1 MGMTLGELLARFDEQ
16 SSYNAKVIFTV
27 NGDYNSGSRVREYSD
42 EQLEKE
48 VESWSVEFEEFD
60 SIDLGYEAMINVRV
74 WTK

>member
-1 MGMTLGELLARFDEQ
+1 MGMTLGELLVRFDEQ

-27 NGDYNSGSRVREYSD
+27 NGDYNSGNRVREYSD
-42 EQLEKE
+42 KQLEKE
-48 VESWSVEFEEFD
+48 VKSWSVEFEEFD